1 MAAEGSS
8 RTRCFTASGLKKPFK
23 WHLHF
28 VVHKEGL
35 WGTGLCAKWPAS
47 HRAGSKHPAQW
58 ASPLVLGTDGIFFH
72 HSQAGLLFAVHKVFS
87 NPSLEKKNTPSL
99 VLFSGAIRTEL
110 IAEEH
115 AILLEHFSVHC
126 VFHSGTETVKH
137 MEEAQEMVTDDN

>member
-8 RTRCFTASGLKKPFK
+8 RTRCFTASGLKRPFK

-58 ASPLVLGTDGIFFH
+58 ASPLVLGMDGIFFH

-87 NPSLEKKNTPSL
+87 NPSLEKEIPQACLVQRCHKNWANCRGTCN
-99 VLFSGAIRTEL
+99 FIRAFQCTL
-110 IAEEH
+110 CLSQWDRDCQTH
-115 AILLEHFSVHC
+115 GRGPRNGHRW
-126 VFHSGTETVKH
+126 
-137 MEEAQEMVTDDN
+137 